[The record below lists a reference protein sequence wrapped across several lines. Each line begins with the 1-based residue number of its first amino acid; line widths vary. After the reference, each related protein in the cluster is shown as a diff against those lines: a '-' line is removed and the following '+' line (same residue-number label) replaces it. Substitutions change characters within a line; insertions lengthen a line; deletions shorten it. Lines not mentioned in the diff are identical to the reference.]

1 MSTMYKK
8 VSILAA
14 IVLIASWFWYVVR
27 QWIGDPGISWS
38 QYQDWLW
45 PILLLTLLVALKS
58 IAYLLLSDSR
68 WRWGVLA
75 AVALPFFFFFGF
87 KLSYTLGVVAIVLFN
102 FFAMESIRDEA
113 KARIRINAM
122 PMLKRGIPALVTS
135 LLLALSFAYYESPAV
150 QASVQSKTLPSFIAE
165 TVRGTAR
172 QFLSG
177 QLQDVPPAQRTA
189 AENQVVAETMSLINN
204 LVRPY
209 RQFIPP
215 ALALGIFLI
224 LQGLSFIFVWL
235 AAWMG
240 WALFTVLRKANIVRV
255 GKTSIEAERIVT

>member
-1 MSTMYKK
+1 MHKK
-8 VSILAA
+8 IGILV
-14 IVLIASWFWYVVR
+14 IVLLVASWFWYVVR
-27 QWIGDPGISWS
+27 QWIDAPGISWN
-38 QYQDWLW
+38 QYHDWLW
-45 PILLLTLLVALKS
+45 PILLLTLLVAVKS

-75 AVALPFFFFFGF
+75 AAALPFFFFFGF
-87 KLSYTLGVVAIVLFN
+87 KLIYTAGVAAILLFN

-113 KARIRINAM
+113 KARVRISAM

-135 LLLALSFAYYESPAV
+135 LLLATSFAYYESPAV
-150 QASVQSKTLPSFIAE
+150 QASVQSKALPPFIRE
-165 TVRGTAR
+165 TVSTTAR

-177 QLQDVPPAQRTA
+177 QLQGVSPAQRTA

-215 ALALGIFLI
+215 ALALGMFLI

-235 AAWMG
+235 AAFIG
-240 WALFTVLRKANIVRV
+240 WALFMVLRKTNVVKIE
-255 GKTSIEAERIVT
+255 KTNIEAERIVL